1 MEETAFATWQQEF
14 IEMGEGYVSEL
25 IGQEVDF
32 SNPPADY
39 APSEET
45 LNEFQLSAENAINEV
60 IANFTSGETD
70 STLPAPVAEGATDSV
85 DTQQQLIQTG
95 ITQIPSFRVGSGG
108 SDTMTGSGA
117 GDSSTSA
124 YNVNFVPAEEGT
136 GNIGEVQLTM
146 GEGEPTTLF
155 TLGDSGPV
163 SASDGQQTDSSGFMP
178 SFVSDAIQTGIAS
191 VM

>member
-14 IEMGEGYVSEL
+14 MEMGEQYVSKL

-32 SNPPADY
+32 SNPAGSVPA
-39 APSEET
+39 EET
-45 LNEFQLSAENAINEV
+45 INEFQLSAENAINEV
-60 IANFTSGETD
+60 VANFTSGETD

-85 DTQQQLIQTG
+85 DTQGQLIQTG
-95 ITQIPSFRVGSGG
+95 IAQIPSFGVGNSG

-124 YNVNFVPAEEGT
+124 YNVNFVPAQEGT

-155 TLGDSGPV
+155 TLGESGPV
-163 SASDGQQTDSSGFMP
+163 SASDGQQLDFSGFMP